1 MYLKTPRIAP
11 LTDATSHPSSAP
23 RCKARPF
30 PVGRRSTFSARS
42 LARQKRSPAFLAG
55 EATCSRKK
63 NDLPGRE
70 REIVIL
76 RTGFNCRSGYEWVQH
91 VEIGK
96 RAGITDAE
104 IAALKKGAGANWS
117 PADAALIR
125 ACDDLH
131 ARQFVSNETW
141 AALRAHFSEK
151 QCMDVVF
158 TCGQYTQVSMMLN
171 SFGVQLD
178 EGQTLDPDLDI
189 RCTASPFP
197 LVGEGGRRRRMGV
210 AARTLPNRVHPPR
223 YGDTHALYPHR
234 NTLLAEQMDL
244 RTNLSGTP

>member
-1 MYLKTPRIAP
+1 MHLTEPRIAP
-11 LTDATSHPSSAP
+11 LIESD
-23 RCKARPF
+23 
-30 PVGRRSTFSARS
+30 TFSPEQRAALAGATFPGRAPLNIFRT
-42 LARQKRSPAFLAG
+42 LARAPEALTGFLG
-55 EATCSRKK
+55 WGSYVLSKK

-76 RTGFNCRSGYEWVQH
+76 RTGYNCRSGYEWVQH

-96 RAGITDAE
+96 RAGLTDTE

-141 AALRAHFSEK
+141 AQLKTHFTEK

-178 EGQTLDPDLDI
+178 EGQTLDPDLDM
-189 RCTASPFP
+189 RA
-197 LVGEGGRRRRMGV
+197 
-210 AARTLPNRVHPPR
+210 
-223 YGDTHALYPHR
+223 
-234 NTLLAEQMDL
+234 
-244 RTNLSGTP
+244 